1 MPAAIVNRGAN
12 LPTTLEAC
20 HQRIAQLEET
30 NYIQFVTLEHTRG
43 DLEEARHS
51 IHLCRHRYQYNT
63 QHQDIQCCEE
73 GHDSN
78 SGPRRNSG
86 GKRFCE
92 PNGGFNEPEHPPK
105 RTSSSLRPSDARD
118 NRDRRPVSN
127 LPEDRRLWTPGRQ
140 ESPAPEQR
148 AATAASLSDAGW
160 GRAAVL
166 MAWSAGRDWPE
177 QSKGG
182 GTGTNETRVTW
193 GSSGEHVAPPTL
205 STATTEGAKTMP
217 TAPPASTADQPAIAA
232 VASDQAVAI
241 TLTSFYEAPTTAA
254 FVELVKKRP
263 EMAPQG
269 FQKGQ
274 TDTIAS
280 HARWWRYLQRA
291 GGKLENTDTFINA
304 TLHVIASGRYKAT
317 IDEGK
322 VKKAPTRSSPDFEGN
337 PTDEEQI
344 IKYLAGCVIW
354 TQGRHYEAAIEL
366 AELRGVKGAPTPDP
380 FAD

>member
-1 MPAAIVNRGAN
+1 MPAAIVKRGAN

-30 NYIQFVTLEHTRG
+30 NYIQFVTLENTHG

-51 IHLCRHRYQYNT
+51 IHLCRRRYQYNT

-78 SGPRRNSG
+78 SGPAGTQEGR
-86 GKRFCE
+86 
-92 PNGGFNEPEHPPK
+92 GFVSPTGDS
-105 RTSSSLRPSDARD
+105 TSP
-118 NRDRRPVSN
+118 
-127 LPEDRRLWTPGRQ
+127 
-140 ESPAPEQR
+140 
-148 AATAASLSDAGW
+148 
-160 GRAAVL
+160 
-166 MAWSAGRDWPE
+166 
-177 QSKGG
+177 
-182 GTGTNETRVTW
+182 
-193 GSSGEHVAPPTL
+193 

-217 TAPPASTADQPAIAA
+217 SAPPASTADQPAIAA
-232 VASDQAVAI
+232 AVSDQAVTI
-241 TLTSFYEAPTTAA
+241 MPSSFYEAPTTAA
-254 FVELVKKRP
+254 FVEPVKKRP

-280 HARWWRYLQRA
+280 RARWWHYLQRA
-291 GGKLENTDTFINA
+291 GGKLEDTDVFINA
-304 TLHVIASGRYKAT
+304 TLHIIASGRYKAA
-317 IDEGK
+317 INEGK
-322 VKKAPTRSSPDFEGN
+322 VEKAPARSSPDFEGN

-344 IKYLAGCVIW
+344 IKYLAGCGIW